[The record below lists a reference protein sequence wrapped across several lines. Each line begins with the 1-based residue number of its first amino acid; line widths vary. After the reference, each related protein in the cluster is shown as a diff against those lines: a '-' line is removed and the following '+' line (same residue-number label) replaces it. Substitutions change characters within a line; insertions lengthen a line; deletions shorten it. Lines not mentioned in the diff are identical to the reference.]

1 MADKQALVIFGA
13 TGDLALKMIYPSLYF
28 LDLDGHL
35 PAGMTI
41 MGMARAPL
49 SDADF
54 AAKVHTMLSERSGK
68 YFREDAW
75 TQFACRLRYCAGDF
89 SQPEPY

>member
-1 MADKQALVIFGA
+1 MTNGQALVIFGA
-13 TGDLALKMIYPSLYF
+13 TGDLAQKMIYPSLYF

-41 MGMARAPL
+41 VGMARSPL

-54 AAKVHTMLSERSGK
+54 AAKVHAMLVERSGK
-68 YFREDAW
+68 DFREDVCN
-75 TQFACRLRYCAGDF
+75 QG
-89 SQPEPY
+89 S